1 MAYKDEYE
9 VARLYTDTDFLKQI
23 ADRVDGPYKLNF
35 HLAPPVLGGRDPE
48 TGHLRKRS
56 FGPWMLSVFRIL
68 ARLRGLR
75 GTPFDIFG
83 RSEERRRERRLIG
96 DYEAVTDEILARL
109 SPDNHAVAVE
119 IAALPLEI
127 RGFGHVKQANLA
139 LVKAKETAL
148 LTRLRSAPSP
158 HALAAE

>member
-9 VARLYTDTDFLKQI
+9 VARLYAETDFLQRI
-23 ADRVDGPYKLNF
+23 GDRVEGAYTLHF
-35 HLAPPVLGGRDPE
+35 HLAPPLLGYRDPE

-56 FGPWMLSVFRIL
+56 FGPWMLPVFRIL

-83 RSEERRRERRLIG
+83 RSEERRLERRLIG
-96 DYEAVTDEILARL
+96 EYEALIDEILARL
-109 SPDNHAVAVE
+109 LPTNHEVAVE
-119 IAALPLEI
+119 LSSLPAEL
-127 RGFGHVKQANLA
+127 RGFGHVKEANLA
-139 LVKAKETAL
+139 HVKRREETLLVRFRAVAQ
-148 LTRLRSAPSP
+148 